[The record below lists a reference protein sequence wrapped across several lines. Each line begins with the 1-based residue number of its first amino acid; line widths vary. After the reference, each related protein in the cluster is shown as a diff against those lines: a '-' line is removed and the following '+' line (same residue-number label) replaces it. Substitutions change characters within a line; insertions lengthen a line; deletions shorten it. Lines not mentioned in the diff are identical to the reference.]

1 MASLWTGTF
10 PTNHGIIRY
19 NHVLPEE
26 ALLPAEIFRGAGYR
40 TDGIWRNGWVA
51 PNFGFG
57 QGFEFYV
64 NPQPGRERERIQSRH
79 PSGATLKAFY
89 HSHPN
94 HDAYFS
100 AEDKAGATP
109 FGEPTYPEAAQIVVS
124 IYDRIVKRVR
134 AYVWNPERQDFVE
147 VPVTTPSL

>member
-1 MASLWTGTF
+1 MIRRSSREVNLLAKPETVQSLLRTSG
-10 PTNHGIIRY
+10 P
-19 NHVLPEE
+19 
-26 ALLPAEIFRGAGYR
+26 ALLAESHAMS
-40 TDGIWRNGWVA
+40 DA
-51 PNFGFG
+51 PHDAIDPKVQQDRQLLADAHAKGT
-57 QGFEFYV
+57 
-64 NPQPGRERERIQSRH
+64 
-79 PSGATLKAFY
+79 GATLKAFY

-134 AYVWNPERQDFVE
+134 AYVWNPECQDFVE